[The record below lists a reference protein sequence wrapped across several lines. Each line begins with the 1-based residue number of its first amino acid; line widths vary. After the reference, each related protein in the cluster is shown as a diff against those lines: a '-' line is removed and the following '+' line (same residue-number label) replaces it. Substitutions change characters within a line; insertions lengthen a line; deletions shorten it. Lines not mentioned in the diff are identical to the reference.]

1 MIMENSN
8 GSKRVSRSA
17 GLQEIFEI
25 IRTRPPVSR
34 INLAKMVSVSRA
46 TMSGIVSELIEAGIL
61 EETGAEASTGGRPPM
76 QLSYHP
82 ESRVAVGV
90 VQFDT
95 QLRATVTDLEGN
107 PLSTLE
113 MPFYAFNPDSMMRAI
128 VDIVNVALANW
139 PRELVIG
146 VGVGV
151 PGLVDFYSGVLESFA
166 SKGWLDVR
174 IKIQDYLRQELNLP
188 IYVVNRSRVAALGEH
203 RAGVGKGTR
212 NLIYLFIGQGIVAGI
227 ILDGRLFFGSRYS
240 GGEIGHVPVVPDGPL
255 CKCGNRGCLEV
266 YANEAAIL
274 ASARSMAKAA
284 TGSSLYQGL
293 GGRLELMT
301 LDYILQAVRQDDP
314 VALRVFEEA
323 GTKIGYAVSTLI
335 NLFDPEMVIL
345 GGPIGSGAGD
355 ALLKPVIKE
364 AQLRTI
370 PRSFANAKIVTGALG
385 TEAATIGA
393 AVLAITQT
401 PIEAVI
407 NPKAVNSWGK

>member
-1 MIMENSN
+1 MENSY

-17 GLQEIFEI
+17 GLKEIYEV
-25 IRTRPPVSR
+25 IRTRSPVSR
-34 INLAKMVSVSRA
+34 NNLAKMISVSRA

-61 EETGAEASTGGRPPM
+61 EETGAEASTGGRPPVK
-76 QLSYHP
+76 LSYHP
-82 ESRVAVGV
+82 ESRLAVGV

-95 QLRATVTDLEGN
+95 QLRATVTDLEGK

-128 VDIVNVALANW
+128 VDIVNRALATV
-139 PRELVIG
+139 PREPVIG

-151 PGLVDFYSGVLESFA
+151 PGLVDFYSGVLESYA

-174 IKIQDYLRQELNLP
+174 VKIRDYLQQELNFP
-188 IYVVNRSRVAALGEH
+188 AYVINRSRVAALGEH
-203 RAGVGKGTR
+203 RAGVGKGAR
-212 NLIYLFIGQGIVAGI
+212 DLIYLFIGQGIVAGI
-227 ILDGRLFFGSRYS
+227 ILDGKLFFGSRS
-240 GGEIGHVPVVPDGPL
+240 SAGEIGHVAVVPDGPL

-274 ASARSMAKAA
+274 ASARALAKADN
-284 TGSSLYQGL
+284 GSILYQGL

-301 LDYILQAVRQDDP
+301 LDHILQAAQQNDHAAVK
-314 VALRVFEEA
+314 VFEEA
-323 GTKIGYAVSTLI
+323 GSKIGYAVSTLI
-335 NLFDPEMVIL
+335 NLFEPEVVIL

-355 ALLKPVIKE
+355 VLLKPVIKE

-370 PRSFANAKIVTGALG
+370 PRSFANTRIVTGALG

-407 NPKAVNSWGK
+407 NPKAGSKWRK